1 MQERIKEAS
10 AALQALGLPKEQQ
23 NERSALTLLALLD
36 LTLDKPWSEA
46 SAPLMGVTPI
56 IDFCREHYGKEYKPN
71 TRESFRKA
79 TLHQFCDAG
88 ITLLNPDD
96 PARAINSGKTVYQ
109 IEQSALA
116 LLQGF
121 GGPQWEPDLAAYLAS
136 ATTLR
141 ERYAQERAM
150 TRIPV
155 SVAAGQTVTLSP
167 GGQNVL
173 IEQIIH
179 EFAPRFTPGGQI
191 LYIGDTEG
199 KFAFFDAQAF
209 EALGIS
215 VEAHGKMPGVII
227 HHRKRNWLVLIE
239 AVTSH
244 GPIDAKRRAEL
255 QNLFQSSEAG
265 LVYLTAFLTRKA
277 LAPYLGRLAW
287 ETDVWLAEAPS
298 HLIHL
303 NGDKFLGPY
312 PAQENE

>member
-1 MQERIKEAS
+1 MPTRIEEA
-10 AALQALGLPKEQQ
+10 ATALTALGLPKEQQ
-23 NERSALTLLALLD
+23 NERSALTLLALLG
-36 LTLDKPWSEA
+36 LTPDKRWGEA
-46 SAPLMGVTPI
+46 NAPLMGVTPI
-56 IDFCREHYGKEYKPN
+56 ISFCRQHYDKEYKPN
-71 TRESFRKA
+71 TRESFRKS

-141 ERYAQERAM
+141 EHYAQERAM

-155 SVAAGQTVTLSP
+155 SVAEGQTVTLSP

-179 EFAPRFTPGGQI
+179 EFAPRYTPGGQI
-191 LYIGDTEG
+191 LYIGDTEE
-199 KFAFFDAQAF
+199 KFAFFDTQAF
-209 EALGIS
+209 EALGIII
-215 VEAHGKMPGVII
+215 EAHGKMPDVII
-227 HHRKRNWLVLIE
+227 HYRKRNWLVLIE

-244 GPIDAKRRAEL
+244 GPIDAKRRSEMQA
-255 QNLFQSSEAG
+255 LFQSSEAG
-265 LVYLTAFLTRKA
+265 LVYITAFLTRKA
-277 LAPYLGRLAW
+277 LAPYLSRLSW

-298 HLIHL
+298 HLIHF
-303 NGDKFLGPY
+303 NGDKFLGPS
-312 PAQENE
+312 PVQKEG